1 MGNYYRYDAHCHIF
15 TLKYAIKEVKS
26 LLHDILHGTYPWDDP
41 NAKKL
46 GSFKRSFS
54 DLKELLRQLYE
65 LIHAA
70 GGTEE
75 ENLEFLQKEAGT
87 AFTPDELH
95 IIPLMMDIFYMFAY
109 PLNKDEEILSV
120 KRLKATP
127 VDEKEF
133 QDNWNEILDDLSDY
147 IQPQKKSLKATRNPN
162 ETKKVERT
170 LKIIEEERAVKN
182 IIESKNRKL
191 KLI

>member
-120 KRLKATP
+120 KR
-127 VDEKEF
+127 
-133 QDNWNEILDDLSDY
+133 
-147 IQPQKKSLKATRNPN
+147 
-162 ETKKVERT
+162 
-170 LKIIEEERAVKN
+170 
-182 IIESKNRKL
+182 
-191 KLI
+191 